1 MANRLVLTLQRL
13 YTFTTIRVKV
23 PKNFE
28 PNHAYV
34 LIRHNTTL
42 PRCDCI
48 GTLRGLYK
56 ESLYVCVGPCR
67 AVPQKTQLPSPAP
80 QHKLITTK
88 RNNPNTTYSSSN
100 YLAKTRA
107 IWYCGC
113 TVFLGCS
120 PCSN

>member
-1 MANRLVLTLQRL
+1 MTVSTANRLVLTLQRL

-42 PRCDCI
+42 SRCDCI

-56 ESLYVCVGPCR
+56 DSLTYDNPLRFQAKVV
-67 AVPQKTQLPSPAP
+67 
-80 QHKLITTK
+80 ITL
-88 RNNPNTTYSSSN
+88 S
-100 YLAKTRA
+100 
-107 IWYCGC
+107 
-113 TVFLGCS
+113 
-120 PCSN
+120 